1 MSNYDIK
8 NLSDFNLDTTNNLK
22 LTTSNFPNKLTVLF
36 FYPKDNTPGC
46 TTENEDFNSLLHA
59 FEKANCT
66 IFGISPDSIK
76 SHEKFKLKLKLN
88 FELVSDTDNSFSKIF
103 DVYKLKKMYGREY
116 MGIERSTFLF
126 KNKKVIKEWR
136 KVKVNGHASEVLD
149 YVNNL

>member
-8 NLSDFNLDTTNNLK
+8 NLSSFNLDTTNNLK
-22 LTTSNFPNKLTVLF
+22 LTNSNFPNKFAVLF

-46 TTENEDFNSLLHA
+46 STENEDFNTILHH

-66 IFGISPDSIK
+66 VFGISPDSIK

-88 FELVSDTDNSFSKIF
+88 FELVSDPDNSFSKIF

-126 KNKKVIKEWR
+126 KNKKIIKEWR

-149 YVNNL
+149 YINNL

>member
-1 MSNYDIK
+1 MSNYDITK
-8 NLSDFNLDTTNNLK
+8 LSNFNLDTTNNLK
-22 LTTSNFPNKLTVLF
+22 LTPSDFSNALVILF

-46 TTENEDFNSLLHA
+46 TTENENFNSLMDD
-59 FEKANCT
+59 FNKVNCK
-66 IFGISPDSIK
+66 IYGVSPDSIK

-88 FELVSDTDNSFSKIF
+88 FELVSDPENSFSKIF

-136 KVKVNGHASEVLD
+136 KVKVNGHASEVLN
-149 YVNNL
+149 YINNL

>member
-22 LTTSNFPNKLTVLF
+22 LTNSNFPNKLAVLF

-46 TTENEDFNSLLHA
+46 TTENENFNSLIDD
-59 FEKANCT
+59 FNKADCT
-66 IFGISPDSIK
+66 IYGVSPDSIK

-88 FELVSDTDNSFSKIF
+88 FELVSDPENSFSKIF

-126 KNKKVIKEWR
+126 KNKKMIKEWR

-149 YVNNL
+149 YINNL

>member
-1 MSNYDIK
+1 MSNYDITK
-8 NLSDFNLDTTNNLK
+8 LSNFNLDTTNNLK
-22 LTTSNFPNKLTVLF
+22 LTPSDFSNTLVILF

-46 TTENEDFNSLLHA
+46 TTENEDFNSLLHD
-59 FEKANCT
+59 FEKAYCT
-66 IFGISPDSIK
+66 VFGISPDSIK

-88 FELVSDTDNSFSKIF
+88 FELVSDPENSFSKIF

-126 KNKKVIKEWR
+126 KNKKMIKEWR

-149 YVNNL
+149 YINNL

>member
-1 MSNYDIK
+1 MSNYDITK
-8 NLSDFNLDTTNNLK
+8 LSNFKLDITNNLK
-22 LTTSNFPNKLTVLF
+22 LTPSNFSNKLVILF

-46 TTENEDFNSLLHA
+46 STENENFNSLMDD
-59 FEKANCT
+59 FNKANCT
-66 IFGISPDSIK
+66 IYGVSPDSIK

-88 FELVSDTDNSFSKIF
+88 FELVSDPENSFSKIF

-126 KNKKVIKEWR
+126 KNKKMIKDWR

-149 YVNNL
+149 YINNL

>member
-1 MSNYDIK
+1 MSNYDITK
-8 NLSDFNLDTTNNLK
+8 LSNFNLDTTNNLK
-22 LTTSNFPNKLTVLF
+22 LTPSNFSNKLVILF

-46 TTENEDFNSLLHA
+46 TTENENFNSLMDD
-59 FEKANCT
+59 FNKTNCT
-66 IFGISPDSIK
+66 IYGVSPDSIK

-88 FELVSDTDNSFSKIF
+88 FELVSDPENSFSKIF

-126 KNKKVIKEWR
+126 KNKKMIKEWR

-149 YVNNL
+149 YINNL

>member
-1 MSNYDIK
+1 MSNYDITK
-8 NLSDFNLDTTNNLK
+8 LSNFNLDTTNNLK
-22 LTTSNFPNKLTVLF
+22 LTPSNFSNTLVVLF

-46 TTENEDFNSLLHA
+46 TTENENFNSLMDD
-59 FEKANCT
+59 FNKVNCT
-66 IFGISPDSIK
+66 IYGVSPDSIK

-88 FELVSDTDNSFSKIF
+88 FELVSDPENSFSKTF

-126 KNKKVIKEWR
+126 KNKKMIKEWR

-149 YVNNL
+149 YINNL